1 MRFLSPPYRA
11 LYFKKNHVVN
21 KKDFKYELEKR
32 CHIWWRTQCN
42 LVKSTVKGI
51 YWKYLSTHTGINLL
65 RVSHCAAKSTAPA
78 PHDNGKAAQTI
89 QEAVGSEILFTPIT
103 DLVLTMRHFTSHFT
117 LVIPQPSKKN

>member
-1 MRFLSPPYRA
+1 MSYLM
-11 LYFKKNHVVN
+11 
-21 KKDFKYELEKR
+21 KDTMQLKL
-32 CHIWWRTQCN
+32 
-42 LVKSTVKGI
+42 KSTVKGI

-117 LVIPQPSKKN
+117 LVIPQPSRKN